1 MDADVLNI
9 GQDNLLKAKIM
20 TILVV
25 EDEKRISSF
34 VKRGLEMEQYAVDVA
49 DNGEKAL
56 KLATSNTY
64 DLIIMDIMLPKMTG
78 IEVTRKIR
86 EKKITTPIVMLTARD
101 TNDER
106 TKSFEAGAQEYLIKP
121 FLFSELTSTIQTLL
135 QKEASQTK

>member
-1 MDADVLNI
+1 
-9 GQDNLLKAKIM
+9 
-20 TILVV
+20 
-25 EDEKRISSF
+25 
-34 VKRGLEMEQYAVDVA
+34 
-49 DNGEKAL
+49 
-56 KLATSNTY
+56 
-64 DLIIMDIMLPKMTG
+64 MLPKMTG